1 MKYLVTGATGHLGR
15 EVVHDL
21 ITQVGAD
28 QVVAGV
34 HTPAKAKFLQE
45 QGVDLA
51 TIDYLNV
58 ATMTAAL
65 QDIDVLVYI
74 PSKTYDLVQRVTEL
88 ENTLL
93 AMNKAQVSQIVFV
106 SFYADQENNPFV
118 MSPYY
123 GYAPRRLA
131 ASGLQFAVLKNALYA
146 DPLVP
151 YLPELIQR
159 QALIYPVGD
168 QAMSFI
174 TQQDSALAIATVAA
188 HRSLRNHGQIY
199 TLTQQQAW
207 QMPALG
213 QLMSQVTGQQIGY
226 QPVSVAEFGQIY
238 AAEGDGQE
246 LASMY
251 QAGAMGLLDQVTT
264 DFEKI
269 TGQAPESMADFLT
282 KGVQAAVSWLLL
294 I

>member
-21 ITQVGAD
+21 IAQVGAD

-282 KGVQAAVSWLLL
+282 KGVQAAVS
-294 I
+294 